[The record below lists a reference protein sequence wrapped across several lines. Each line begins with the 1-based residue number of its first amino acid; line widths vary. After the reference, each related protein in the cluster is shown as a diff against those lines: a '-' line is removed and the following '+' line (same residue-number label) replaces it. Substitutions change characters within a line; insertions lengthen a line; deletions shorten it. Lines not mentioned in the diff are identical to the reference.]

1 MAKTLYEAPNAI
13 SFVTDGIQYVIRE
26 NVTAST
32 KEAPIS
38 LLFEIH
44 YFNKNAG
51 IFQSQTASEECQLL
65 VHGELNVR
73 NNTHYILWNVDVTDI
88 ITTFAQRL
96 CIDHRGYINGYAT
109 IQLKEID
116 GVSTD
121 IDEDPHI
128 CLFGTSGGIKIYDG
142 GELPADTHPFLLA
155 RGNEEGALHLY
166 KAELKAMDVIYA
178 LKPDQYDDIYFDT
191 DNESHPSQDLDQDE
205 RRIEDHTELL
215 GLHYYEGDVGN
226 QYDVTSASAIFLH
239 LTSETPGTDSRM
251 YTIAVQDDP
260 DTDDIYLLRWTNSM
274 GAPEALLLI
283 GELQDASEIE
293 EQDPYITS
301 QSINRTVRAYKRRK
315 VTTKYSLQT
324 GYLTPARIIA
334 LKDMITSEEV
344 EMQIDGQWVPVS
356 VTADTKH
363 AVHQREPETFEL
375 TIEVLEQTRYHKPN
389 RTVRPLP
396 ATRAGLL
403 QDNSGNIILD
413 NNSNTIQ
420 ENG

>member
-13 SFVTDGIQYVIRE
+13 SFVTDGIQYTIRE
-26 NVTAST
+26 VVTPST
-32 KEAPIS
+32 RPTPIS
-38 LLFEIH
+38 LLFNIE
-44 YFNKNAG
+44 YFNKNAR
-51 IFQSQTASEECQLL
+51 INRPQSVSDECQLL
-65 VHGELNVR
+65 VHGERYSYNSIFS
-73 NNTHYILWNVDVTDI
+73 ILWNVDITDI
-88 ITTFAQRL
+88 VTSFAQRL
-96 CIDHRGYINGYAT
+96 CIDRLGYINGYAT
-109 IQLKEID
+109 VQLVEID
-116 GVSTD
+116 GVATD
-121 IDEDPHI
+121 IDENPHI
-128 CLFGTSGGIKIYDG
+128 CLFGTSGGINIYDG
-142 GELPADTHPFLLA
+142 GELPANTHPFLLA
-155 RGNEEGALHLY
+155 RGNDEGALHFY
-166 KAELKAMDVIYA
+166 RAELKAMDVIYA
-178 LKPDQYDDIYFDT
+178 LKPDAYDDIYFDT

-205 RRIEDHTELL
+205 RRIYDRTELL
-215 GLHYYEGDVGN
+215 GLHYYTGDIGN

-239 LTSETPGTDSRM
+239 LTSETPGTESRM

-301 QSINRTVRAYKRRK
+301 QTVNNTMRAYKRRK
-315 VTTKYSLQT
+315 VTTKYSLHT